1 MIRIEFSL
9 ALVVSTAVLLVPK
22 LASACAVCFTGRA
35 DETRVAFLVTTG
47 FLTALPILLVG
58 TLVWW
63 LCRRARQI
71 RDESEAISPAVDR
84 GLPGPRPS
92 GEPIANRRASRLVDL
107 RGQ

>member
-1 MIRIEFSL
+1 VIPIRFAF
-9 ALVVSTAVLLVPK
+9 ALMVSTAVLLAPQ
-22 LASACAVCFTGRA
+22 LAAACAVCFTGRA

-71 RDESEAISPAVDR
+71 RDEQESASPAID
-84 GLPGPRPS
+84 
-92 GEPIANRRASRLVDL
+92 
-107 RGQ
+107 

>member
-1 MIRIEFSL
+1 VIPIRFAL
-9 ALVVSTAVLLVPK
+9 ALMVSTAVLLAPQ
-22 LASACAVCFTGRA
+22 LAAACAVCFTGRA

-71 RDESEAISPAVDR
+71 RDEHESISPAID
-84 GLPGPRPS
+84 
-92 GEPIANRRASRLVDL
+92 
-107 RGQ
+107 